1 MRIFGGLLLLC
12 IVIHFCSSSGESER
26 TDMEPVIPNDP
37 HGTNYQSTFNNALTT
52 CIRNRVHP
60 NVSSERER
68 KQFNILNCL
77 VSAQV
82 DCSMYK
88 KYPVVA
94 IPCPITYLPVCGTN
108 YITYGNSCL
117 LCAEVLKSGGK
128 VQLLHEGQC

>member
-1 MRIFGGLLLLC
+1 MKTFGGLLLLC
-12 IVIHFCSSSGESER
+12 AVAHFCSGSEV
-26 TDMEPVIPNDP
+26 TNDP
-37 HGTNYQSTFNNALTT
+37 SM
-52 CIRNRVHP
+52 
-60 NVSSERER
+60 
-68 KQFNILNCL
+68 
-77 VSAQV
+77 V
-82 DCSMYK
+82 DCSVYK